1 MNWLPRF
8 TFPSRNARET
18 GSTTGRGRLFVY
30 LALTVIAL
38 LLSYQL
44 VLNRE
49 SLSSVSRWATGKGLR
64 PGVNH
69 TEPIPEAHQEQ
80 GEDQNSGGKSEEQ
93 PVLQQFREKE
103 LVLAAMSYSNMSWV
117 QENLPNWYTNIYR
130 ADVPPGEADLTVP
143 VNKGNEAMVFL
154 TYVYP
159 FHSYYLLLQ
168 D

>member
-1 MNWLPRF
+1 MNWFPRF
-8 TFPSRNARET
+8 TFPSRNARES
-18 GSTTGRGRLFVY
+18 GPKSGRGRLFVY

-49 SLSSVSRWATGKGLR
+49 SFSSVSRWATGKGLR

-69 TEPIPEAHQEQ
+69 PESVAGAH
-80 GEDQNSGGKSEEQ
+80 DVVHNSGGEFDEQ
-93 PVLQQFREKE
+93 PREKE

-117 QENLPNWYTNIYR
+117 QENLPDWYTNIYR

-154 TYVYP
+154 TYV
-159 FHSYYLLLQ
+159 HLLL
-168 D
+168 

>member
-1 MNWLPRF
+1 MNWFPRF
-8 TFPSRNARET
+8 IFPSRNARET
-18 GSTTGRGRLFVY
+18 GSTSGRGRVFVY

-69 TEPIPEAHQEQ
+69 AESVVGIRP
-80 GEDQNSGGKSEEQ
+80 EDQNLGGESDDQQASQ
-93 PVLQQFREKE
+93 PLREKE
-103 LVLAAMSYSNMSWV
+103 LVLAAMSYSDMSWV
-117 QENLPNWYTNIYR
+117 EENLPNWYTNIYR

-154 TYVYP
+154 TYA
-159 FHSYYLLLQ
+159 YLLP
-168 D
+168 